1 MISFAAAFGWLA
13 LAALAI
19 PIAIHLI
26 RRRAARDVPF
36 AALAWL
42 AARTP
47 PRRQWRLDDR
57 WLLAVRLLLIV
68 LLAALL
74 AEPLWRSTDKADA
87 AAVYVAPGIDAN
99 AARAA
104 ADAPLADRHWL
115 AADYPPLDQSAPA
128 ADPQAL
134 QSLIRELD
142 RELPAGTKL
151 SIIVPTELAGLDGER
166 LRLGREVVWQS
177 LPAAAIPPE
186 RAPAA
191 QPFRIAIRTASD
203 APAAAAV
210 ARALTAAWQAA
221 GIAIELDEGPPGT
234 PIPKNSSLLIVSGS
248 KLDEAT
254 QALVSNGLNVLLG
267 DPEAKTG
274 EVLLRDA
281 DGQPVLR
288 RQAGQIHALA
298 GPLDPVAWPALRDP
312 QLPAALLKLLRPAV
326 SPPDRAPA
334 ASVAPL
340 RAATDSTGP
349 VTPVAPW
356 LVLAIALLWLIERLL
371 ATRLRSEAS

>member
-1 MISFAAAFGWLA
+1 MISFAATSGWLA

-57 WLLAVRLLLIV
+57 WLLAIRLLLIV

-74 AEPLWRSTDKADA
+74 AEPLWHSTGKTDA
-87 AAVYVAPGIDAN
+87 AAVYVAPGIDVN
-99 AARAA
+99 AARTAV
-104 ADAPLADRHWL
+104 DAPLADWHWL
-115 AADYPPLDQSAPA
+115 AAGYPSLDQPAPA

-142 RELPAGTKL
+142 RDLPVGTKL
-151 SIIVPTELAGLDGER
+151 SLVVPVELAGLDGER
-166 LRLGREVVWQS
+166 LRLGREVVWRS
-177 LPAAAIPPE
+177 LPAAATPPE
-186 RAPAA
+186 LAPAA
-191 QPFRIAIRTASD
+191 QPFRIAIRTAPD

-221 GIAIELDEGPPGT
+221 GIAIEVDDQPLGT
-234 PIPKNSSLLIVSGS
+234 PIPKDNSLLIVSGS
-248 KLDEAT
+248 KLDEET
-254 QALVSNGLNVLLG
+254 QALVSKGLNILLG
-267 DPEAKTG
+267 DPEAKSG

-281 DGQPVLR
+281 DGQPLLR
-288 RQAGQIHALA
+288 RQAGQIYALT
-298 GPLDPVAWPALRDP
+298 GPLDPVAWPALRDA
-312 QLPAALLKLLRPAV
+312 QLPVALLKLLRPAV

-340 RAATDSTGP
+340 RAAADSAGP

-356 LVLAIALLWLIERLL
+356 LVLAIALLWLIERSL
-371 ATRLRSEAS
+371 AIRQRSEAS

>member
-57 WLLAVRLLLIV
+57 WLLAVRLLLIA
-68 LLAALL
+68 LLAVIL
-74 AEPLWRSTDKADA
+74 AEPLWRSNEAADA
-87 AAVYVAPGIDAN
+87 AAVYVAPGLDAN

-104 ADAPLADRHWL
+104 VDAPLADWHWL
-115 AADYPPLDQSAPA
+115 AAGTPSLDQPAPA
-128 ADPQAL
+128 ADLHEL

-151 SIIVPTELAGLDGER
+151 SIVVPAELAGLDGER
-166 LRLGREVVWQS
+166 LRIGRDVVWRS
-177 LPAAAIPPE
+177 LPVAAATPE
-186 RAPAA
+186 LAPAA

-203 APAAAAV
+203 APAAASV

-221 GIAIELDEGPPGT
+221 GIAVEVDEGPLGK
-234 PIPKNSSLLIVSGS
+234 PITKDSSLLIASGN

-254 QALVSNGLNVLLG
+254 RALVSKGLNVLFG
-267 DPEAKTG
+267 NPEAKTG

-281 DGQPVLR
+281 DGQPLLR
-288 RQAGQIHALA
+288 RQAEHVYALA
-298 GPLDPVAWPALRDP
+298 GPLDPVAWPALRDS

-334 ASVAPL
+334 VSVAPL
-340 RAATDSTGP
+340 RAAVDSAGLAMPLT
-349 VTPVAPW
+349 PW

-371 ATRLRSEAS
+371 ATRRRRDA

>member
-1 MISFAAAFGWLA
+1 MISFAAALGWLA
-13 LAALAI
+13 LAALTI
-19 PIAIHLI
+19 PIVIHLI

-36 AALAWL
+36 AALDWL

-57 WLLAVRLLLIV
+57 RLLAVRLLLIV

-74 AEPLWRSTDKADA
+74 AEPLWRSTREPDA

-104 ADAPLADRHWL
+104 VDTPLADWHWL
-115 AADYPPLDQSAPA
+115 AAGYPSLDQPAPA
-128 ADPQAL
+128 ADSHAL
-134 QSLIRELD
+134 QSLIRQLD
-142 RELPAGTKL
+142 RELPAGTTL
-151 SIIVPTELAGLDGER
+151 SIVVPAELTGLDGER
-166 LRLGREVVWQS
+166 MRLGRDVVWRS
-177 LPAAAIPPE
+177 LPVAAATPE
-186 RAPAA
+186 LAPAA

-203 APAAAAV
+203 APAAASV
-210 ARALTAAWQAA
+210 ARALTAAWKAT
-221 GIAIELDEGPPGT
+221 GIAVEVDDQAPGA
-234 PIPKNSSLLIVSGS
+234 PIPKDSNLLIVSGK

-254 QALVSNGLNVLLG
+254 LALVSKGLNVLLG

-281 DGQPVLR
+281 EGQPLLR
-288 RQAGQIHALA
+288 RQAGQIYALA
-298 GPLDPVAWPALRDP
+298 GLLDPVAWPALRGP
-312 QLPAALLKLLRPAV
+312 QLPAALLKLLRPPV
-326 SPPDRAPA
+326 LPPDRASA

-340 RAATDSTGP
+340 RAAVDSAGP
-349 VTPVAPW
+349 ATPLTPW

>member
-1 MISFAAAFGWLA
+1 MISFAAAFGLLA
-13 LAALAI
+13 LAALVI

-57 WLLAVRLLLIV
+57 WLLAVRLLLIA

-74 AEPLWRSTDKADA
+74 AEPIWRSPDGADA

-104 ADAPLADRHWL
+104 FDAPLADWHWL
-115 AADYPPLDQSAPA
+115 AAGYPSLDEPAPA
-128 ADPQAL
+128 ADPHAL

-142 RELPAGTKL
+142 RELPAATKL
-151 SIIVPTELAGLDGER
+151 SIVVPAELVGLDGER
-166 LRLGREVVWQS
+166 LRLGREVVWRS
-177 LPAAAIPPE
+177 LPAASVPQE
-186 RAPAA
+186 LAPAA
-191 QPFRIAIRTASD
+191 QPFRIAIRVTSAAPTAAS
-203 APAAAAV
+203 V

-221 GIAIELDEGPPGT
+221 GMAIEIDDQPPGA
-234 PIPKNSSLLIVSGS
+234 PISKNSSLLIVSGG

-254 QALVSNGLNVLLG
+254 QALASNGLNVLLG
-267 DPEAKTG
+267 DPQAKTG
-274 EVLLRDA
+274 EVLLRDVE
-281 DGQPVLR
+281 GQPLLR
-288 RQAGQIHALA
+288 RQAPQIYALA

-326 SPPDRAPA
+326 PPPDRAPA
-334 ASVAPL
+334 VSVAPL
-340 RAATDSTGP
+340 RAAVDSAGP
-349 VTPVAPW
+349 ATPLTPW
-356 LVLAIALLWLIERLL
+356 FALAIALLWLIERLL
-371 ATRLRSEAS
+371 ATRRRSEA

>member
-57 WLLAVRLLLIV
+57 WLLAVRLLLIA

-74 AEPLWRSTDKADA
+74 AEPLWRSSGKADT

-104 ADAPLADRHWL
+104 IDAPLADWHWL
-115 AADYPPLDQSAPA
+115 AAGAPSLDHPAPA
-128 ADPQAL
+128 ADPRML

-142 RELPAGTKL
+142 RELPAATKL
-151 SIIVPTELAGLDGER
+151 SIVVPTELAGLDGER
-166 LRLGREVVWQS
+166 LRLGREVVWRS
-177 LPAAAIPPE
+177 LPAVSVSQE
-186 RAPAA
+186 LAPAA

-203 APAAAAV
+203 QPVAASV
-210 ARALTAAWQAA
+210 ARALSAAWQAA
-221 GIAIELDEGPPGT
+221 GIAIEVDEQPLGV
-234 PIPKNSSLLIVSGS
+234 PISKDSGLLIVSGS
-248 KLDEAT
+248 ELDEAT
-254 QALVSNGLNVLLG
+254 QALASNGLNLLLG
-267 DPEAKTG
+267 DPDAKTG

-281 DGQPVLR
+281 DGQPLLR
-288 RQAGQIHALA
+288 RQAARIYALA
-298 GPLDPVAWPALRDP
+298 GPLDPVAWPALLDP

-326 SPPDRAPA
+326 PPRDRAPA
-334 ASVAPL
+334 VSVAPL
-340 RAATDSTGP
+340 RAAVDSAGP
-349 VTPVAPW
+349 ARPLTPWFA
-356 LVLAIALLWLIERLL
+356 LAIALLWLIERLL
-371 ATRLRSEAS
+371 ATRRRSEAT